1 MMRKSWIILL
11 TLAVSGAAAAAESQA
26 PSPMAGLVQMLMG
39 LAIVVAVI
47 GALAWAFGRMA
58 RTPGGQS
65 PLFRTV
71 ASTSLGPRERIVAVE
86 VGDKWLIL
94 GVTASNI
101 TPLHTLPR
109 GELPASILT
118 PGKFDFQA
126 LLSRAMGRDE
136 AR

>member
-1 MMRKSWIILL
+1 MMRKSWFIFIA
-11 TLAVSGAAAAAESQA
+11 LAVSGAASAAESQA
-26 PSPMAGLVQMLMG
+26 PSAMAGLVQMLMG

-47 GALAWAFGRMA
+47 GALAWAFGRMV

-65 PLFRTV
+65 PLFRTI

-86 VGDKWLIL
+86 VGETWLIL

-109 GELPASILT
+109 GELPAAFAT
-118 PGKFDFQA
+118 PAKFDFQA
-126 LLSRAMGRDE
+126 LLSRAMGRNE
-136 AR
+136 AH